1 VSNLAFRVNQLGKVY
16 RIGRRG
22 PYRTFRESITE
33 SVTGLFQRSNR
44 SNGSRHSELLWA
56 LRNVSFE
63 VRQGEV
69 IGIIGS
75 NGAGKSTLLK
85 VLSKITAPTEG
96 CVEIFGRVGSLLEV
110 GTGFHPELTGREN
123 IYLNGAILG
132 MKRAEIARRFDEI
145 VAFAE
150 TEKFLD
156 TPVKHY
162 SSGMYMRLAFAVAAH
177 LEPEIL
183 LVDEVLSV
191 GDAAFQNKC
200 IGKMGDVARSGR
212 TVLFVSHSMAS
223 IATLCT
229 SAILMRE
236 GAVALQGRPAA
247 CIDQYLA
254 AINQSKGQTSLRDDK
269 ECRRGSG
276 EVRIVAARLVDSY
289 GVPSDRFECQGEL
302 ILEMEMESVAQI
314 PSFLST
320 IAIRTSTGITVL
332 HIPSPADFSWS
343 LLNTA
348 GSATVRCRIPQ
359 CGLYPG
365 SYVVS
370 LWIGKNEHQEL
381 DWVPDALTFTMEQ
394 GDLSSYGFDMSWR
407 HGLYLCDSTWSASS
421 AVKEVLNSSPL
432 CLKY

>member
-1 VSNLAFRVNQLGKVY
+1 MSDLAFRVDQLGKVY

-22 PYRTFRESITE
+22 PYKTFRESITE
-33 SVTGLFQRSNR
+33 SVTRCFRRGGNDD
-44 SNGSRHSELLWA
+44 GADSELLWA
-56 LRNVSFE
+56 LRDVSFE

-85 VLSKITAPTEG
+85 VLSKITEPSEG

-132 MKRAEIARRFDEI
+132 MRRAEIARRFDEI

-191 GDAAFQNKC
+191 GDAAFQSKC

-229 SAILMRE
+229 SAILMKN
-236 GAVALQGRPAA
+236 GTVALQGKPAA

-254 AINQSKGQTSLRDDK
+254 AINQSKGETNLRENK

-276 EVRIVAARLVDSY
+276 EVRIVAARLVDCY
-289 GVPSDRFECQGEL
+289 GVPSDRFECQGEVT
-302 ILEMEMESVAQI
+302 LEMELEAAGQI

-320 IAIRTSTGITVL
+320 IAVRTLTGITVL
-332 HIPSPADFSWS
+332 HIPSPSDFTWS
-343 LLNTA
+343 SLNTH
-348 GSATVRCRIPQ
+348 GRTTMQCRIPQ

-394 GDLSSYGFDMSWR
+394 GELTSYGFDMSWR
-407 HGLYLCDSTWSASS
+407 HGLYLCDSSWSAITAAAEQS
-421 AVKEVLNSSPL
+421 ETSPL
-432 CLKY
+432 CLKS